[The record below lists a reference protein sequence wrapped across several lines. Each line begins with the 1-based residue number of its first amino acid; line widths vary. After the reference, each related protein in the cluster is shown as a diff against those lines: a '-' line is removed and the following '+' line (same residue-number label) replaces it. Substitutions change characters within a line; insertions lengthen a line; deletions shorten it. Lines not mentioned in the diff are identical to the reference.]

1 MNGHVHGP
9 DAGTI
14 VVHTMLPA
22 SSLIITVAP
31 GSPLPMKVGV
41 GLVVVP
47 PVVGEVTVGAAGA
60 VVSITTL
67 ATGEGVELIP
77 EVGLDAVAVKS

>member
-1 MNGHVHGP
+1 M
-9 DAGTI
+9 AGTR
-14 VVHTMLPA
+14 VVHTTLPA
-22 SSLIITVAP
+22 SSLIVTFAP
-31 GSPLPMKVGV
+31 TSPVPMKVGV

-67 ATGEGVELIP
+67 AIGEGAELLP
-77 EVGLDAVAVKS
+77 EIGLEAVAFKS

>member
-9 DAGTI
+9 DAGTT
-14 VVHTMLPA
+14 VVQTVFPA

-31 GSPLPMKVGV
+31 DSPFPMKVGV

-47 PVVGEVTVGAAGA
+47 PVTGDVTVGAAGA
-60 VVSITTL
+60 VVSIIAL
-67 ATGEGVELIP
+67 ATREGVELIP